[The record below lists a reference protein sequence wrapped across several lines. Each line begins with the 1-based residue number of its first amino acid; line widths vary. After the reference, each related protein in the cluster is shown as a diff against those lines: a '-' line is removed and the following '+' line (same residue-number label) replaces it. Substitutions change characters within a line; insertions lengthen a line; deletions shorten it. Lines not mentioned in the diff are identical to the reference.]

1 MKCFELLHL
10 ENVEEALFLYLCNNF
25 FFDIASLFVAASKM
39 DLMTV
44 GQLKTAKAQK
54 KQKGMASTTE
64 VVEKSVAKDVAHSS
78 ATQIGT
84 P

>member
-1 MKCFELLHL
+1 M
-10 ENVEEALFLYLCNNF
+10 
-25 FFDIASLFVAASKM
+25 
-39 DLMTV
+39 
-44 GQLKTAKAQK
+44 GQLKAAKAQK